1 MTAPAA
7 RTSSDERGPLGR
19 DAVVSAVLTHAAD
32 LFAERGPAATS
43 IRDIADRAG
52 VNHGLVFRHLGAK
65 DKVVTAVLDHL
76 AAETAALA
84 AAGALSPDDPRL
96 RRHWSVLARA
106 ILDGYPVGQMQSRFP
121 VIESLID
128 QARTQHADD
137 QDAAL
142 AVANVAAFMLGWQL
156 FEPFLRNAAGL
167 DDMPNEQLRHAIGT
181 EAASILRGPLPGP
194 TTASE

>member
-1 MTAPAA
+1 MTTPAA
-7 RTSSDERGPLGR
+7 RTSPDEGGPLGR

-76 AAETAALA
+76 ATETAALA
-84 AAGALSPDDPRL
+84 AAGALSADDPRL

-137 QDAAL
+137 RDAAM

-167 DDMPNEQLRHAIGT
+167 DDMPTEQLRRAVGT
-181 EAASILRGPLPGP
+181 EAAAILRGPLPRPG
-194 TTASE
+194 TGSE

>member
-1 MTAPAA
+1 MDLKLAEVA
-7 RTSSDERGPLGR
+7 REGHLLLRGQR
-19 DAVVSAVLTHAAD
+19 
-32 LFAERGPAATS
+32 
-43 IRDIADRAG
+43 
-52 VNHGLVFRHLGAK
+52 LVTEEQHL
-65 DKVVTAVLDHL
+65 V
-76 AAETAALA
+76 
-84 AAGALSPDDPRL
+84 
-96 RRHWSVLARA
+96 A

-142 AVANVAAFMLGWQL
+142 AVANVAAFTLGRQL